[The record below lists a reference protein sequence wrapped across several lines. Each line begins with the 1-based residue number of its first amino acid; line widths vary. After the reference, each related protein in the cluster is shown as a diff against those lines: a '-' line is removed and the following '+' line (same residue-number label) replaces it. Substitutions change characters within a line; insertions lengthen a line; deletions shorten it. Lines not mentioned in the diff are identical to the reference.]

1 MATDDRTTEEKD
13 PSNPAYI
20 PKTKYSSISAF
31 ISENEMNLLEY
42 NDLKFPVNTEIMD
55 FARQKSKEMGVPLD
69 ERLIYHLGV
78 LFKRDAMIIFK
89 DKVDVN
95 DEESTNHFENI

>member
-1 MATDDRTTEEKD
+1 MATDDRTDEERD
-13 PSNPAYI
+13 PNHPSYI

-31 ISENEMNLLEY
+31 ISEHEMNLPEY

-55 FARQKSKEMGVPLD
+55 FARHMSKEMGVPLD
-69 ERLIYHLGV
+69 EKLIYHLGV

-89 DKVDVN
+89 DKVDVD
-95 DEESTNHFENI
+95 DE